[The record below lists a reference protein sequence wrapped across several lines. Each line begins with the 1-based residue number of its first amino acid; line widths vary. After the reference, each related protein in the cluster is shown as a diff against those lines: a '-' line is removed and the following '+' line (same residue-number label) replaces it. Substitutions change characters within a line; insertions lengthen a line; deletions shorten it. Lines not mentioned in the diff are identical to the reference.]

1 MVVTAAHHSKYYMS
15 LIGIFI
21 LGVFCI
27 YIYVCS
33 KYMYGKYMEKEMKT
47 HSRILAWKIPQ
58 TESLEGYHPWGC
70 RELDSTEQL
79 NNNSKTYTYII

>member
-1 MVVTAAHHSKYYMS
+1 MVVMAAHQSKDYMS
-15 LIGIFI
+15 LIVIFI

-58 TESLEGYHPWGC
+58 KEEPGGLPSMGSQRVG
-70 RELDSTEQL
+70 L
-79 NNNSKTYTYII
+79 N